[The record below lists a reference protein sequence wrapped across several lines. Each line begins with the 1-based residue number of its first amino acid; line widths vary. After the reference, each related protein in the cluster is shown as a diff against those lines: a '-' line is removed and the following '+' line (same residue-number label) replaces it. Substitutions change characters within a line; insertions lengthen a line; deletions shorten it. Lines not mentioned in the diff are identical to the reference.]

1 MATFRLL
8 LAGATLS
15 DRLIACLG
23 ALFGIAL
30 IALLSGVTGVTL
42 LLAPIGASAVLVFAV
57 PASPLAQPW
66 PVIGGNSLSALVGLG
81 TTWVIGTPGLSA
93 ALAVPLAI
101 LVMSLG
107 RCLHPPGGAVALL
120 AAFTGESVPL
130 PISLASLLLIGA
142 GIAFHRITG
151 HAYPHRP
158 DPVAARKVLAAE
170 GLIPDDLDRALADL
184 HETFDISR
192 EDLALLLARA
202 EHHAAERRER
212 TTP

>member
-15 DRLIACLG
+15 DRLIACAG
-23 ALFGIAL
+23 ALIGIGL
-30 IALLSGVTGVTL
+30 IAALSDVAGTTL

-66 PVIGGNSLSALVGLG
+66 PVIGGNSLSALIGLG
-81 TTWVIGTPGLSA
+81 SVWLLGEPGWAA

-101 LVMSLG
+101 LVMSLA

-120 AAFTGESVPL
+120 AATTGAALPL
-130 PISLASLLLIGA
+130 PIAVGSVLLVGVA
-142 GIAFHRITG
+142 WAFHRFSG

-158 DPVAARKVLAAE
+158 DPAAARRELAAE
-170 GLIPDDLDRALADL
+170 GLVPDDLDRALADL

-192 EDLALLLARA
+192 EDLSLLLARA

-212 TTP
+212 TAP